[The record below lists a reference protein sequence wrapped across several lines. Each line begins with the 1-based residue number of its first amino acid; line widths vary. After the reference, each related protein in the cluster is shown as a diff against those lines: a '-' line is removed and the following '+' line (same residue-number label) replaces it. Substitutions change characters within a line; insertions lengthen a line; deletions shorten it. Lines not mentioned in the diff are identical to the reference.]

1 MCIENVVCFVYLI
14 DIEITTD
21 FQEEKKMKRLHV
33 ALVGLRFGESF
44 IDIYR
49 DHPFVE
55 SVALYDV
62 NTEKAKKLTER
73 HGLRRYCSSFEELL
87 ADDQLDAVHII
98 SPIPC
103 HAEQTIAVRQ
113 LISVQ
118 RELLHTNQQCTMES
132 PLKYRRIY
140 FGEKIKQ
147 LYVEEKAVV
156 KNGCFSFYKYNRN
169 SMHKKTELYM

>member
-1 MCIENVVCFVYLI
+1 MCIENVVCLVYLI

-21 FQEEKKMKRLHV
+21 FQEKKKMKRLHV

-73 HGLRRYCSSFEELL
+73 HSLRRILF
-87 ADDQLDAVHII
+87 
-98 SPIPC
+98 
-103 HAEQTIAVRQ
+103 
-113 LISVQ
+113 
-118 RELLHTNQQCTMES
+118 
-132 PLKYRRIY
+132 
-140 FGEKIKQ
+140 F
-147 LYVEEKAVV
+147 
-156 KNGCFSFYKYNRN
+156 F
-169 SMHKKTELYM
+169 

>member
-1 MCIENVVCFVYLI
+1 MCIENVVCLVYLI

-49 DHPFVE
+49 DRPFVE
-55 SVALYDV
+55 SVALYD
-62 NTEKAKKLTER
+62 AKKLTER
-73 HGLRRYCSSFEELL
+73 HGLRRYYSSFEELL

-113 LISVQ
+113 
-118 RELLHTNQQCTMES
+118 RW
-132 PLKYRRIY
+132 KRRRRV
-140 FGEKIKQ
+140 KIC
-147 LYVEEKAVV
+147 VV
-156 KNGCFSFYKYNRN
+156 GSSTRI
-169 SMHKKTELYM
+169 L